1 MKKIL
6 LSLVLLSPTAA
17 FTQPYAIDWVKSSGG
32 GGKSSGGIFQV
43 SGTIGQH
50 DAADTIT
57 GGNYS
62 VTGGF
67 WSLVSIIQSAGAPML
82 TITHFGNTVKVSW
95 PYPSSGWTLEQTP
108 DLKSAGWST
117 SGGVSNDGTNNS
129 ITLIS
134 PTGNKFFRLSHP

>member
-1 MKKIL
+1 MKNL
-6 LSLVLLSPTAA
+6 FLAWAVLIPSASFAQQST
-17 FTQPYAIDWVKSSGG
+17 IDWHKIAGG
-32 GGKSSGGIFQV
+32 GGQSAGGPFQV
-43 SGTIGQH
+43 SGTIGQP
-50 DAADTIT
+50 DAGATIT

-67 WSLVSIIQSAGAPML
+67 WSLVSVVQSAGAPML

-134 PTGNKFFRLSHP
+134 PAGNMFFRLSHP